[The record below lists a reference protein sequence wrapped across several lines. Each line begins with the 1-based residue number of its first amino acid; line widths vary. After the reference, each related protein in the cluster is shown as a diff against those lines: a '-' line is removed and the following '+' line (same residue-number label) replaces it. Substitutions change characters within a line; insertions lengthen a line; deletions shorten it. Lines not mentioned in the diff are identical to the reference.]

1 MDDLKRALAACM
13 EEYDREIRQAV
24 SQLRPGDG
32 FMGLGRDHR
41 REPCHLRF
49 YESAG
54 ALVDRAVREGLA
66 PEAAAETA
74 RFLLTLS
81 QAEEYHELT
90 APMRE
95 AAQGHVLA
103 LTELLPPETAAEL
116 VEWYRGKYRRSQRL
130 PVQKKVLAALE
141 RRGKGA

>member
-1 MDDLKRALAACM
+1 MDDLKMALTACM

-32 FMGLGRDHR
+32 FMGLGRDPR

-54 ALVDRAVREGLA
+54 ELVAR
-66 PEAAAETA
+66 TA

-81 QAEEYHELT
+81 QAEGYHELT
-90 APMRE
+90 DPMRE
-95 AAQGHVLA
+95 AAQGHVLT
-103 LTELLPPETAAEL
+103 LTALLPPETAAEL
-116 VEWYRGKYRRSQRL
+116 AEWYRGQYHRSQRL
-130 PVQKKVLAALE
+130 PVQKKVLNALE
-141 RRGKGA
+141 RRGKEA

>member
-32 FMGLGRDHR
+32 FMGLGRDPR

-81 QAEEYHELT
+81 QAEE
-90 APMRE
+90 
-95 AAQGHVLA
+95 
-103 LTELLPPETAAEL
+103 
-116 VEWYRGKYRRSQRL
+116 
-130 PVQKKVLAALE
+130 
-141 RRGKGA
+141 

>member
-32 FMGLGRDHR
+32 FMGLGRDPR

-54 ALVDRAVREGLA
+54 ALVDQAVREGLA
-66 PEAAAETA
+66 PEEAAEAA
-74 RFLLTLS
+74 RFLLTLI

-103 LTELLPPETAAEL
+103 LTELLPPESAAEL
-116 VEWYRGKYRRSQRL
+116 AEWYRGKYRRSQRL
-130 PVQKKVLAALE
+130 PVQKKVLNALE

>member
-1 MDDLKRALAACM
+1 MDDLKRALTACM

-32 FMGLGRDHR
+32 FMGLGRDPR

-54 ALVDRAVREGLA
+54 ELVARAVREGLA
-66 PEAAAETA
+66 PEEAAETA

-81 QAEEYHELT
+81 QAEGYHELT
-90 APMRE
+90 DPMRE
-95 AAQGHVLA
+95 AAQGHVLT
-103 LTELLPPETAAEL
+103 LTALLPPETAAEL
-116 VEWYRGKYRRSQRL
+116 AE
-130 PVQKKVLAALE
+130 
-141 RRGKGA
+141 

>member
-32 FMGLGRDHR
+32 FMGLGRDPR

-54 ALVDRAVREGLA
+54 ALVDQAVPGRVW
-66 PEAAAETA
+66 P
-74 RFLLTLS
+74 RK
-81 QAEEYHELT
+81 
-90 APMRE
+90 RRRR
-95 AAQGHVLA
+95 
-103 LTELLPPETAAEL
+103 PPAFC
-116 VEWYRGKYRRSQRL
+116 
-130 PVQKKVLAALE
+130 
-141 RRGKGA
+141 

>member
-1 MDDLKRALAACM
+1 MDDLKMALTACM

-32 FMGLGRDHR
+32 FMGLGRDPR

-54 ALVDRAVREGLA
+54 ELVARAVREGLA

-81 QAEEYHELT
+81 QAEGYHELT
-90 APMRE
+90 DPMRE
-95 AAQGHVLA
+95 AAQGHVL
-103 LTELLPPETAAEL
+103 T
-116 VEWYRGKYRRSQRL
+116 
-130 PVQKKVLAALE
+130 LAALGWKMNE
-141 RRGKGA
+141 EAFLKKFKDLSPSAEKGAERPGTAWKRGLRWSK